1 LEHQRY
7 GKLARVR
14 QLKELIQSTQADI
27 VGLQETIKHDFTN
40 SELEAI
46 APGGSF
52 YWNWLAATGHS
63 GGILLGVKNDLLEI
77 ENLEVDDFFVG
88 VTVRHRKLNFIWD
101 FVNVYGPA
109 NHDISPDFIQSLS
122 RRCEKAILPLVLGGD
137 FNLIRTIEDKSTK
150 TGNDR
155 LMKLFNDFIENFE
168 LRDLYRGG
176 GKFTWTNKQTKT
188 HSE

>member
-1 LEHQRY
+1 MNQAKQGTQKNQYKMKALIWIIRGM
-7 GKLARVR
+7 GKPARVR

-27 VGLQETIKHDFTN
+27 AGLQETIKQDFTN

-77 ENLEVDDFFVG
+77 ENWEVDDFFVG
-88 VTVRHRKLNFIWD
+88 VTVRHRKLNFRWD

-109 NHDISPDFIQSLS
+109 NHDLSPDFNLYLEDVRKLSSLWCQGETS
-122 RRCEKAILPLVLGGD
+122 I
-137 FNLIRTIEDKSTK
+137 
-150 TGNDR
+150 
-155 LMKLFNDFIENFE
+155 
-168 LRDLYRGG
+168 
-176 GKFTWTNKQTKT
+176 
-188 HSE
+188 